1 MHKIVNL
8 TKTYSKKKK
17 KELKK
22 DQVKILNIIFFSL
35 IHCNNATEDN

>member
-8 TKTYSKKKK
+8 TKTYSKKK